1 MYIIESGNVAAA
13 TGVKLS
19 RVQVIAAYPITP
31 QTPLTEKLSE
41 FVESEQL
48 PAQYIP
54 VESEHSAMAVCIA
67 ASTAGTRTFTATSAN
82 GLLYMNEQLHWAVGA
97 RLPIVTCVVNRGIG
111 APWTVWN
118 DQQDSMAQRDVGW
131 IQLYASD
138 HQQIIDTVIKA
149 FRLAQTVSIPVMV
162 CYDGYLLS
170 HTYMP
175 FDLPDQSEVDAF
187 LPPFVPKHFLDPE
200 NPGNF
205 NTVTLPDVR
214 PGVDG
219 TMRPGYF
226 EIRHN
231 LHQDLRASLD
241 SYAEIDREFAQRFG
255 RGGNPFVEQYRC
267 DDARFVAVAVGSLSY
282 QLRDV
287 IDIMRE
293 EGIAIGVMGVHM
305 YRPFPD
311 QAIVAALAGKECVI
325 VFEKALS
332 YGNQGPLYSD
342 IKSALYRMDDRPI
355 LHNYILGLGG
365 REIRTQQLLDALAES
380 CARPA
385 AIEDT
390 PRWIGLK
397 LQEEHHG

>member
-205 NTVTLPDVR
+205 NTVTLPDIR

-231 LHQDLRASLD
+231 LHQDLRAALD
-241 SYAEIDREFAQRFG
+241 SYAEIDSEFEQRFG
-255 RGGNPFVEQYRC
+255 RGGSPFVEQYRC

-293 EGIAIGVMGVHM
+293 DGIAIGVMGVHM

-311 QAIVAALAGKECVI
+311 QAIVAALAGKECVV